1 MPIFAAIDIGANSVR
16 LKIARLAQHRLSM
29 LHEDREVTR
38 LGESVFRTGL
48 LEPQP
53 MAHTIQVLRR
63 FLKATQTFGANSV
76 RVVGTS
82 SLRDSRNAQTFLD
95 WVRSATGWRLEVIS
109 GLEEGRLIHLA
120 VCAGARISRKRALLI
135 DLGGGSCELTISDR
149 GQIGEMFSVPLGAV
163 RLTQEF
169 LRRDPP
175 RGRELEQ
182 LREYIGEEIGRVE
195 KQIHAAHPEI
205 AVATSGTAAAL
216 AALWKSR
223 NQRASSVPQKG
234 VSVLAAELAR
244 CDLQGRIGLHGIGTR
259 RAEIIVAGAF
269 VYSELLR
276 RCKLSGFRYSPL
288 GLRDGVLA
296 QMVADFDSGTR
307 FSRQIET
314 QRSNSLLVLGKH
326 YAVNPLFAERV
337 RNLTLELFSGMRSVH
352 GLPPEYEQ
360 WLTAAAMLQEVGSFI
375 NRSGRRRHAHYIIS
389 HSEIFGFSVY
399 ERQIVAAL
407 VRYLGRSQPTPE
419 SRVLRCL
426 QAKDREY
433 LPKAVMLLR
442 LARALDQ
449 GRRGNVKAIAVQ
461 AKADQVR
468 LKIKTADTGAE
479 LELWALGKERPYFRT
494 LFGRELVPALS

>member
-1 MPIFAAIDIGANSVR
+1 MPIFAAVDIGANSVR
-16 LKIARLAQHRLSM
+16 LKIARLAQHRLKM
-29 LHEDREVTR
+29 LHQDREVTR
-38 LGESVFRTGL
+38 LGEAVFRSGQ
-48 LEPQP
+48 LEPQA

-63 FLKATQTFGANSV
+63 FLKATQTIGADSV
-76 RVVGTS
+76 RVVATS
-82 SLRDSRNAQTFLD
+82 SLRDSSNAQTFVD

-109 GLEEGRLIHLA
+109 GLEEGRLIQLA

-149 GQIGEMFSVPLGAV
+149 GQIGEMFSLPLGAV

-175 RGRELEQ
+175 RSRELEQ

-195 KQIHAAHPEI
+195 KQINTVRPEI

-216 AALWKSR
+216 ASLWKSR
-223 NQRASSVPQKG
+223 NQSANGVPQKG
-234 VSVLAAELAR
+234 VSVLAAEIAR
-244 CDLQGRIGLHGIGTR
+244 CDLQGRIGLHGIGPR

-276 RCKLSGFRYSPL
+276 RLKLSGFRYSPL

-296 QMVADFDSGTR
+296 QMVADFDAGTR

-314 QRSNSLLVLGKH
+314 QRSNSLLVMGKH
-326 YAVNPLFAERV
+326 YAVDPLFAERV
-337 RNLTLELFSGMRSVH
+337 RKLTLELFVGMRSLH

-360 WLTAAAMLQEVGSFI
+360 WLSAAAMLQEVGSFL
-375 NRSGRRRHAHYIIS
+375 NRSGRRRHAYYIIS

-419 SRVLRCL
+419 SRAMRRL

-449 GRRGNVKAIAVQ
+449 GRRGNVKGVAVQ
-461 AKADQVR
+461 TKADQVR
-468 LKIKTADTGAE
+468 LKIKPADSGAE
-479 LELWALGKERPYFRT
+479 LELWALGKERPYFRS